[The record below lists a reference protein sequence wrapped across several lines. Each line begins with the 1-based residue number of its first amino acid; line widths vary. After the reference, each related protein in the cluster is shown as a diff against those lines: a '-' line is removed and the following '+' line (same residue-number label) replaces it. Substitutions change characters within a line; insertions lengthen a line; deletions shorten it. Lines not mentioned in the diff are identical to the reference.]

1 MSSTRISILCCGF
14 IREANYSFCYSVK
27 NVATDRNLWA
37 SQGNI
42 NINIDITL
50 INPDD
55 PFVLTK
61 IK

>member
-14 IREANYSFCYSVK
+14 IREGNYSFCYSVK
-27 NVATDRNLWA
+27 NVATDRKLWA
-37 SQGNI
+37 SQG

-55 PFVLTK
+55 PIVLTK